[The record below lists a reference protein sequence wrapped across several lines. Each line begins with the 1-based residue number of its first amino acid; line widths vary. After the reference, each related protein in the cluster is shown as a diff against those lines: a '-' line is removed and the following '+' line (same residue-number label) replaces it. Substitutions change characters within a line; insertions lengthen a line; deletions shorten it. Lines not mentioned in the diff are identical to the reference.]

1 MPLFSK
7 RIAGWCALAS
17 LVVAVPVVAQSDL
30 TIEPVRDGLF
40 VLTGDGGNVA
50 VRVTAD
56 GVILVDTGLRG
67 RFSDI
72 ERLVASVTQQPIQQ
86 VVITH
91 MHPDH
96 TGGLAEISDDV
107 EVIGHSA
114 TRDGMQ
120 RAGLPGEPRT
130 VFDDELTL
138 DVGEADVRVLHLGAG
153 HTGGDAVVYF
163 PDARAVH
170 VGDLLHELAPFID
183 YSQGGSSAGW
193 VAALDR
199 ILELD
204 FAVAIAGHGQIME
217 RDDVTAFRDQMEAV
231 RARMR
236 EMIDGGALRRD
247 VGPGITSANLTWTQ
261 YRGSPLFRSL
271 AGLYDE
277 VLAEMMQAGFR
288 PHPGQFQN

>member
-7 RIAGWCALAS
+7 RIAGWCAVAS
-17 LVVAVPVVAQSDL
+17 LVVAAPVVAQSDL
-30 TIEPVRDGLF
+30 TIDPVRDGLF

-50 VRVTAD
+50 VRVTTD
-56 GVILVDTGLRG
+56 GVILVDAGLRG
-67 RFSDI
+67 RFSEV
-72 ERLVASVTQQPIQQ
+72 ERLVASKTQEPIRQ

-96 TGGLAEISDDV
+96 TGGLTEIPADV
-107 EVIGHSA
+107 EVIGHSE
-114 TRDGMQ
+114 TRDLMR
-120 RAGLPGEPRT
+120 RAGFAGEPRT

-138 DVGEADVRVLHLGAG
+138 DAGDAEVRILHLGAG

-183 YSQGGSSAGW
+183 YAQGGSSAGW

-199 ILELD
+199 VLELD
-204 FAVAIAGHGQIME
+204 FDVAIAGHGQVMT
-217 RDDVTAFRDQMEAV
+217 RDAVAAFRDQMEAV

-236 EMIDGGALRRD
+236 EMIDRGALRRD
-247 VGPGITSANLTWTQ
+247 VGPGLTSTNLTWTQ

-277 VLAEMMQAGFR
+277 VLAEMMQSGFR